1 MRNWRMR
8 RWSTALIVVGVAAL
22 AVLAAA
28 DALRGN
34 DEPTAPVASP
44 TITRPR
50 PQTLRELLRRE
61 EIAGFVVYSDQDCLL
76 HSLLLPQLEDDVVR
90 EEGGAGVL
98 YCRFGMTGGRMLEEG
113 EVMSPDRSSIARCR
127 AGRVVVRDAQSDL
140 ERQDVAG
147 CPPAWRPD
155 GALTYP
161 RGNAI
166 LQDGRPLFTA
176 RELRRAAR
184 LHPNVAGVGAGI
196 PIFAHATDLAW
207 LDEDHLVAT
216 LEIRVQGVEPLNLA
230 VLFDGKAVVAVAT
243 NRGQGLGNWVVSSQ
257 GAYAAS
263 EDGTIV
269 SRDGGSTDPPANLP
283 DGTAVAFSPDERW
296 LAYVTAASVYLIGTP
311 RNSEPA
317 RIIRLP
323 VRAQD
328 LVWEGVSRAT
338 RVAGLGTG

>member
-1 MRNWRMR
+1 MR
-8 RWSTALIVVGVAAL
+8 RWSTALVVGAVFIL
-22 AVLAAA
+22 AGLAAA
-28 DALRGN
+28 DALRDH
-34 DEPTAPVASP
+34 DEPQASAPAP
-44 TITRPR
+44 TIPRPR

-90 EEGGAGVL
+90 EESGAGVL
-98 YCRFGMTGGRMLEEG
+98 YCRFGMTGGRMLEVG

-296 LAYVTAASVYLIGTP
+296 LAYTSGVSIYLIGTP
-311 RNSEPA
+311 RNSEPG

-323 VRAQD
+323 VPARD
-328 LVWEGVSRAT
+328 LVWEPIGRGAT
-338 RVAGLGTG
+338 GTSTAAG